1 MAPPSRLTPPQER
14 FNARAVTYVVIASAC
29 VITAALYGLADIFP
43 AHIGSGYIGLHLLMS
58 GLMFFVWR
66 HQTLTPRQVLYLAIT
81 LCLILF
87 PLSALTS
94 NDAQRYLWDGAVF
107 LSGFDPYITAPDNPI
122 VSDLREIWPTPEE
135 HAAYPTLYPPGA
147 LSVFAFCAIAGPI
160 YGFWL
165 WKVILTLTVIASLF
179 LAYDLLRHNKKLHHF
194 CLIGLNP
201 LLLFE
206 MGAGAHLDVFCVL
219 GIITAIWCVQKDK
232 ILLAGVI
239 IGVAATFKFL
249 PAVIA
254 GPFLFYLKPKK
265 AVKLL
270 LSSSLTWISIYLLM
284 IGLGY
289 KPLGLL
295 PTFFE
300 KWRGGAPFY
309 PVLEIFQSKTG
320 LSNSQFLFLLSALA
334 IAGFSMS
341 AWLARKGNIYI
352 AIIIALAVP
361 LILSPVLFPWYLMSL
376 VPLLALRPNLTLIAA
391 VTLTPFS
398 YIVLNKWLSQ
408 NIWEPAL
415 WPSVVLAVGIIMAM
429 SLDFR
434 AKHALKTPSRQ
445 F

>member
-1 MAPPSRLTPPQER
+1 
-14 FNARAVTYVVIASAC
+14 
-29 VITAALYGLADIFP
+29 
-43 AHIGSGYIGLHLLMS
+43 
-58 GLMFFVWR
+58 
-66 HQTLTPRQVLYLAIT
+66 
-81 LCLILF
+81 
-87 PLSALTS
+87 
-94 NDAQRYLWDGAVF
+94 
-107 LSGFDPYITAPDNPI
+107 
-122 VSDLREIWPTPEE
+122 
-135 HAAYPTLYPPGA
+135 
-147 LSVFAFCAIAGPI
+147 
-160 YGFWL
+160 
-165 WKVILTLTVIASLF
+165 
-179 LAYDLLRHNKKLHHF
+179 
-194 CLIGLNP
+194 
-201 LLLFE
+201 
-206 MGAGAHLDVFCVL
+206 
-219 GIITAIWCVQKDK
+219 
-232 ILLAGVI
+232 
-239 IGVAATFKFL
+239 
-249 PAVIA
+249 
-254 GPFLFYLKPKK
+254 
-265 AVKLL
+265 
-270 LSSSLTWISIYLLM
+270 M

-434 AKHALKTPSRQ
+434 SKHALKTPSRQ